1 MRVICIKNFVYEE
14 SIYLKNMKYELIQ
27 YEHQNIFYIAVIP
40 KDGPLAAYPIDLKYR
55 ANFITLKQLRKL
67 KLENINGSNL

>member
-1 MRVICIKNFVYEE
+1 MKVKVICIKNFVYEE
-14 SIYLKNMKYELIQ
+14 SIYLKNIKYELID
-27 YEHQNIFYIAVIP
+27 YANIFYVAIP
-40 KDGPLAAYPIDLKYR
+40 SDGTLAAYPIDLKYR